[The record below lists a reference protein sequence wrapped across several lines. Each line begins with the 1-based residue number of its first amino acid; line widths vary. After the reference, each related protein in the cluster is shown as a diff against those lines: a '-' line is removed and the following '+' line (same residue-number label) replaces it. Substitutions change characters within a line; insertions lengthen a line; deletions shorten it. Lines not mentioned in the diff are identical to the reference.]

1 MTKEVVVTGIGLV
14 TSIGRNDL
22 FWQNCLSGV
31 LGTSQVTHSLFSYTD
46 QFMGGQIKNY
56 DINAYYSAPQL
67 AEIGRG
73 SQFLYDIISQ
83 SLTQSQA
90 NIDMVDTVYIGT
102 TMGDASLGLSSNY
115 YYRQEVIPHNFLE
128 KNPREQMIKDTLT
141 CLTDKKIPHYLIANA
156 CSAGNYA
163 LANAYQGIKY
173 GEQKMVLAGG
183 VDPFSSISLLGF
195 KRLNAIAETVCRPF
209 SKERD
214 GMLVSE
220 GAALLVLEEKSHAE
234 QRGVPILAELVGVGL
249 SSDAYHINIP
259 HPQGLGLKAAITGA
273 LENAQLTATEID
285 YISLH
290 GTGTKKNDVIE
301 AKIINDLFPAQNIIA
316 SSIKS
321 MLGHTMGASSAIE
334 AAVCCYA
341 TKHDLL
347 PPTTNFLTP
356 DPACPIDCIPNK
368 MRQKTVNYALNLSA
382 GFGGTN
388 AALIFKKYA

>member
-1 MTKEVVVTGIGLV
+1 MTREVVVTGIGLV
-14 TSIGRNDL
+14 TALGRNDL
-22 FWQNCLSGV
+22 FWQNCLAGV

-46 QFMGGQIKNY
+46 QFMGGQIKDY
-56 DINAYYSAPQL
+56 DIQTCYSDPKL
-67 AEIGRG
+67 AELGRG

-90 NIDMVDTVYIGT
+90 DIEMVDALYIGT
-102 TMGDASLGLSSNY
+102 TMGEAGLGSSANY
-115 YYRQEVIPHNFLE
+115 YHSGELIPHPLLDR
-128 KNPREQMIKDTLT
+128 NPREQMVKRTLAS
-141 CLTDKKIPHYLIANA
+141 LTDREIPHYLIANA

-173 GEQKMVLAGG
+173 GNQNIVLAGG

-195 KRLNAIAETVCRPF
+195 NRLNAIAATVCRPF

-220 GAALLVLEEKSHAE
+220 GAALLVLEEKAHAE
-234 QRGVPILAELVGVGL
+234 QRGAPILAELLGAGL

-259 HPQGLGLKAAITGA
+259 HPQGLGLRSAITRA
-273 LENAQLTATEID
+273 LKNAQLLAADID

-290 GTGTKKNDVIE
+290 GTGTHKNDVIE
-301 AKIINDLFPAQNIIA
+301 AKIINDLFPSQKIVA

-347 PPTTNFLTP
+347 PPTTNFLTA

-388 AALIFKKYA
+388 AALIFKKHT